1 MTKNI
6 QFRNNITKFII
17 AFYMGIYRSGTEMRR
32 QEKTTQRVAEN
43 VELTITLQNIV
54 YGIEVDTLVINAKNQ
69 YQADN

>member
-1 MTKNI
+1 
-6 QFRNNITKFII
+6 
-17 AFYMGIYRSGTEMRR
+17 MRR